1 MCEQGT
7 EMDEDRGSTRSPVDR
22 PSIDELLQRHLGAL
36 QVFVRLHAGAAV
48 RQRESCSDLVQS
60 TCRELIAGIDRFE
73 FRGEAQFRRWLFAAA
88 LNKIRERHRYH
99 TAERRDAAREVDADA
114 ALGPLYA
121 SLLTPSRVAMARETV
136 ERIER
141 AFDALPE
148 HYREVILLCRLA
160 GLSHE
165 EVAQQT
171 GRTVDAVR
179 NLLFRALSRLAA
191 LADLG
196 DDARR

>member
-1 MCEQGT
+1 
-7 EMDEDRGSTRSPVDR
+7 MDEDPVSAGAPADR
-22 PSIDELLQRHLGAL
+22 PPIDQLLERHLGAL
-36 QVFVRLHAGAAV
+36 RVFVRLHAGEAV

-60 TCRELIAGIDRFE
+60 TCRELIEGLDRFE

-99 TAERRDAAREVDADA
+99 TAERRDAAREVDSDA

-136 ERIER
+136 QRLER

-148 HYREVILLCRLA
+148 HYREVILLCRLT

-191 LADLG
+191 LADQG
-196 DDARR
+196 SDPRQ